1 MAEKDNKTDNK
12 TKRVVTLRKSV
23 LGLIILILLVISLG
37 WCINNHLHPLTEEE
51 GIEQMDY
58 ANKKIREI
66 SESSKYK
73 ESSIEERKEQMEPV
87 LTELKQKRYIKNLE
101 YYDDN
106 YLFSF
111 QYSNGSLGG
120 VYIKSYEGEHGDD
133 GDYLLTN

>member
-1 MAEKDNKTDNK
+1 MTEKDDK
-12 TKRVVTLRKSV
+12 TKKVVTLIKSV
-23 LGLIILILLVISLG
+23 LGLIILVLLVISLG
-37 WCINNHLHPLTEEE
+37 WCINNRFHHLSEEE
-51 GIEQMDY
+51 GLEQMDY

-111 QYSNGSLGG
+111 QYSNGYLGG
-120 VYIKSYEGEHGDD
+120 VYIKSFKDEHGDD

>member
-1 MAEKDNKTDNK
+1 MTEKDNK

-37 WCINNHLHPLTEEE
+37 WCINNRLHPLTEEE
-51 GIEQMDY
+51 GLKQMDY

-73 ESSIEERKEQMEPV
+73 EASIKERKEQMEPV
-87 LTELKQKRYIKNLE
+87 LTELKQKRYIKNLK

-111 QYSNGSLGG
+111 QYSNGYLGG
-120 VYIKSYEGEHGDD
+120 VYIKSLEDEHCNDLD
-133 GDYLLTN
+133 EPLPIN

>member
-1 MAEKDNKTDNK
+1 
-12 TKRVVTLRKSV
+12 
-23 LGLIILILLVISLG
+23 
-37 WCINNHLHPLTEEE
+37 
-51 GIEQMDY
+51 MDY

-73 ESSIEERKEQMEPV
+73 ESSIEERKEQMETV

-111 QYSNGSLGG
+111 QYSNGYLGG
-120 VYIKSYEGEHGDD
+120 VYIKSFEGEHGDD